1 MKTSY
6 FSKYR
11 GYFGVSI
18 SLYPPKGF
26 SGRRYNTLAPS
37 VELLD
42 WWKSCDQ
49 GREDWIHYRDI
60 YYSDILGTLRPAK
73 IVEEIGDQAVLL
85 CHEQDANRCHRGI
98 VAEWLEF
105 NLGIEVPEW
114 QKTRSGTQNRSLHKY
129 LSDFAAEL
137 STAGFTQRKLIKSL
151 NGRLEIPIT
160 YEFCKKIFLQVAA
173 AKGYRADLRSIRGEK
188 FLDVYRDFSPAI
200 YRMTRVEIQLYMC
213 KDGPKKYLELLADAL
228 ESAGHS
234 QNVMFENFKA
244 GFDLNLDME
253 FMKEIFREVMTGM
266 SGKTS
271 TMELSTTETT
281 QVVEAFSKAIAEI
294 TGVSVEWPC
303 VDSLIWRE
311 NNAV

>member
-1 MKTSY
+1 L
-6 FSKYR
+6 
-11 GYFGVSI
+11 FG
-18 SLYPPKGF
+18 
-26 SGRRYNTLAPS
+26 
-37 VELLD
+37 
-42 WWKSCDQ
+42 WWKSCAQ
-49 GREDWIHYRDI
+49 GREEWVQYRDR
-60 YYSDILGTLRPAK
+60 YYRETLDMLRPAK
-73 IVEEIGDQAVLL
+73 IVEEVGDQSVLL
-85 CHEQDANRCHRGI
+85 CYEQDANRCHRGI

-129 LSDFAAEL
+129 LSNLAAEL
-137 STAGFTQRKLIKSL
+137 GTAGFTQRKLISL
-151 NGRLEIPIT
+151 LKGKMEIPIT
-160 YEFCKKIFLQVAA
+160 YKFCKKIFLQVAV

-188 FLDVYRDFSPAI
+188 FLEVYRDFSPAI

-234 QNVMFENFKA
+234 QNVMFENFKE
-244 GFDLNLDME
+244 GFDLDLDME

-271 TMELSTTETT
+271 TTELSTTETT

-294 TGVSVEWPC
+294 TGVSMEWPC
-303 VDSLIWRE
+303 MDTLIWRE
-311 NNAV
+311 ENGKN